1 MRSTYLVLHLTN
13 EAVWFNETDHLDW
26 AQTNFPKSAASFRT
40 HEAVFW
46 LVEMIRYDAKTGL
59 LEIDVVDYEADE
71 DDLIAYYQQTMKR
84 PVSALAFSPL
94 NKQELRAQLSYFDP
108 SGLASILES
117 EEESPNE
124 SDLYLALPQVEAAQP
139 SGVENPQPEER
150 TLTFVV
156 PFEEIEI
163 GLGEVK
169 GQVLIDPFPEA
180 IPFTI
185 ENDYL
190 IPEFEHIKGYFAK
203 LLKRKSIEAEAVLR
217 IDGDQMEL
225 LRARSTQIAAI
236 NQEMLQLARRRR
248 LREVLKPSF
257 EPDIDK
263 SLFTPDD
270 LFGNVSSEKIGSKL
284 TADGADAI
292 LQEIFA
298 IRKVRNRKQL
308 AWLAGHLQDER
319 EPIRYTL
326 RPQFGFLFFY
336 EGEACSH
343 FIWELLNSHATY
355 IWSFDRDE
363 STPARHYKL
372 VEREVAKIGQY
383 GRMLY
388 RRTDLDSF
396 LFSTIRHPGAN
407 SKLVDGFPKWR
418 NKLLEIMV

>member
-1 MRSTYLVLHLTN
+1 MRSTYLVLHITN
-13 EAVWFNETDHLDW
+13 EAVRFNETDELNW
-26 AQTNFPKSAASFRT
+26 AQTNFPKSAATFRT
-40 HEAVFW
+40 HEPIYW
-46 LVEMIRYDAKTGL
+46 LVEMLRYEAKTGM
-59 LEIDVVDYEADE
+59 LEVEVIEYEADE
-71 DDLIAYYQQTMKR
+71 EDLIAYYQQKMKR
-84 PVSALAFSPL
+84 PVNGLAFSPL
-94 NKQELRAQLSYFDP
+94 IKDELRAQLSYFDP
-108 SGLASILES
+108 SALAEILES
-117 EEESPNE
+117 EPEEPLE
-124 SDLYLALPQVEAAQP
+124 SDAFFALPQVEDQSP
-139 SGVENPQPEER
+139 KPEER
-150 TLTFVV
+150 QLSFTV
-156 PFEEIEI
+156 PFDELEIK
-163 GLGEVK
+163 LGEVV
-169 GQVLIDPFPEA
+169 GQTTIDPFPDLLS
-180 IPFTI
+180 FTI
-185 ENDYL
+185 QNDYL

-203 LLKRKSIEAEAVLR
+203 LLKRKSIVVQAKLF
-217 IDGDQMEL
+217 IDGEEVEL
-225 LRARSTQIAAI
+225 RNCRSPQIAAI
-236 NQEMLQLARRRR
+236 NQDMLQLARRRR
-248 LREVLKPSF
+248 LREILKPSY
-257 EPDIDK
+257 EPEVDK

-270 LFGNVSSEKIGSKL
+270 LFGNVSSEDLGSKL

-308 AWLAGHLQDER
+308 AWLAGHLHDER

-326 RPQFGFLFFY
+326 RPQFGFLFFS
-336 EGEACSH
+336 EGEAYNH